1 MYNQYMTDKTVYFI
15 RHGQTAE
22 NVGTTFQPPEA
33 PLNDMGREQAVKIA
47 DRIAKLSFDV
57 LLTSPFLRAKQTA
70 EVISH
75 TSGHPVE
82 VSQLF
87 HERLKPT
94 SINGK
99 PFADPVAHAV
109 WTEWQESLY
118 QTGMRVEDGENFDDL
133 MARADSA
140 LEYLLKRPESTLVVV
155 THGFILMA
163 LVSRVLLGKDM
174 TGEDFRQFRHALSME
189 NTGLTV
195 FQYGTNKESGETK
208 WQLWVYN
215 DHAHL

>member
-1 MYNQYMTDKTVYFI
+1 MYNQYMADKTVYFI

-22 NVGTTFQPPEA
+22 NVGTTFQPPDA
-33 PLNDMGREQAVKIA
+33 PLNDKGREQAVKIA
-47 DRIAKLSFDV
+47 DRISKLSFDA
-57 LLTSPFLRAKQTA
+57 LLASPFLRAKQTA
-70 EVISH
+70 EVISQ

-82 VSQLF
+82 LNPLF

-99 PFADPVAHAV
+99 PFSDPQAHAT
-109 WTEWQESLY
+109 WLAWQESLY
-118 QTGMRVEDGENFDDL
+118 APSIRVEDGENFDDL
-133 MARADSA
+133 MARADSG
-140 LEYLLKRPESTLVVV
+140 LEYLLQRPESTLVVV

-163 LVSRVLLGKDM
+163 LVSRVLLGKGM
-174 TGEDFRQFRHALSME
+174 SGEDFRHFRHSLAME

-195 FQYGTNKESGETK
+195 FQYGANESGEVK

-215 DHAHL
+215 DYAHL